1 MSENSVPEYTKSEI
15 LRSSSQFSG
24 VERDLLA
31 VLLEDGKTY
40 TISKCREILKKEER
54 REIK

>member
-1 MSENSVPEYTKSEI
+1 MPESSYTKSEI
-15 LRSSSQFSG
+15 LRSSQFTG
-24 VERDLLA
+24 IERDLLA

-40 TISKCREILKKEER
+40 TIAKCREILKKEEK